1 MASPVRPVAGAKSR
15 LPLGLARFAANL
27 AVGTALCLSLTACAG
42 SSIGSSFG
50 SFMPGSSPAPETA
63 ADIKEQNKFLAT
75 ATCPG
80 AEIRYGAEAINL
92 FANNAQPTPDTL
104 RFQINVQRVARE
116 CDVVGDNVVARVG
129 AAGRVVAGPKGSSG
143 KVDVPVRIVAMN
155 GDKQIYTTLK
165 TVSVDVQPPDYG
177 ANWAVVDESV
187 SIPAGLANSTTIYI
201 GLEDKNRP
209 AKPVKPKPTLES
221 SAFGEAVGSPD
232 AAPRPVHRRPR
243 PQPQQQQPQQ
253 GGPDFTPAYVK

>member
-1 MASPVRPVAGAKSR
+1 MASPVRPIAGAKSR
-15 LPLGLARFAANL
+15 LPLGLARFAA
-27 AVGTALCLSLTACAG
+27 ATALCLSLTACAG

-50 SFMPGSSPAPETA
+50 SFMPGASSTPETA
-63 ADIKEQNKFLAT
+63 GDLKEQNKYLAT

-80 AEIRYGAEAINL
+80 AEIRFGAEAINL
-92 FANNAQPTPDTL
+92 FANNAQPTPDSL

-116 CDVVGDNVVARVG
+116 CDVIGDNVVARVG
-129 AAGRVVAGPKGSSG
+129 AAGRVIAGPKGASG

-155 GDKQIYTTLK
+155 GDKQVYTTLK

-187 SIPAGLANSTTIYI
+187 SIPVALANSTTIYI

-209 AKPVKPKPTLES
+209 AKPVKPKPALDGT
-221 SAFGEAVGSPD
+221 AFGEPVGSPE
-232 AAPRPVHRRPR
+232 AAARPVHRRPR
-243 PQPQQQQPQQ
+243 PQPQQQQKPS
-253 GGPDFTPAYVK
+253 GPDFTPAYVK